1 MFALTNE
8 EIASRCPAIF
18 AKDYS
23 ANRTDRYAQY
33 HTIDVID
40 ALRGEGFEVTNAFAQ
55 KTRNTQNPH
64 VRHCV
69 RLSHVDYLNETKP
82 EGERPEIV
90 IVNSHNGTT
99 SFRLMAGIFRI
110 VCSNGLISM
119 SENLG
124 EEKFKHMGHSLEEV
138 VESTITFAAR
148 AAETNMEI
156 IRAMRTVNMSEKQQ
170 KEMAKKAAIIR
181 LGNVASKIE
190 NYENLLNTR
199 RHEDNLEPTVW
210 NTFNVLQEN
219 CIKGGQ
225 VVGGRQMRE
234 LTGIANLVR
243 VNRELWNLA
252 VGQDDMIISAA

>member
-55 KTRNTQNPH
+55 KPRNTQNPH

-90 IVNSHNGTT
+90 IVNSHNGST

-225 VVGGRQMRE
+225 IVGGRQMRE